1 MRMMNHHPPLPL
13 ASRSTIVLIALLQGL
28 MLYTAQ
34 EAADSWPFNHICGRY
49 CWYSWVLT
57 IPTAVALTLVELRDR
72 RLWMHAA
79 VGSAVVLAL
88 ATWIGWNL
96 GGGATGLNDAVLLWP
111 FSISMAIAV
120 FVTLPWWQFRLQ
132 HGHWRASYDALF
144 ERAWQNG
151 LTLALAV
158 AFTGLTWLLLWLWA
172 ALFQLVDVRFFR
184 DLFREDA
191 FIALATGSL
200 FGFGVLIGRTQHRAI
215 QVTRQVL
222 FAICRGLLP
231 LLSFIAVL
239 FVLSLPF
246 TGLDSLWRTRS
257 ATTLLLTVSL
267 LLVAFVNAVYQHDSE
282 RAPYPLWLRRLVD
295 ASLLALPVYAGLAL
309 YALGLRIVQ
318 YGWTLERFWGVLVVL
333 LVCGYALGY
342 AQAVLRRCG
351 RWLQPVET
359 VNRWMCWT
367 VLGAA
372 LLANSPV
379 LDGVRISVASQMA
392 RLRATAPA
400 IDTRDVVAL
409 RFEMGRRGVEA
420 LRGLQRDPRLS
431 GDARAAKIISA
442 ALAQES
448 RWSGNYRMD
457 DIDDGV
463 RDLGALQRQV
473 AVPASLPA
481 PDADWWRALLDRKLN
496 AAECLELGVKCVA
509 LRRDLDGDGVDDML
523 LCKVPERL
531 TPSCSLHTRE
541 NGTWLDAGTLTFFGS
556 RAGDDAES
564 SRDALLAGNF
574 ELSRARWPRITLP
587 GGSAQHVQEPAP
599 KEQP

>member
-1 MRMMNHHPPLPL
+1 MRIMNHHPPLPL

-28 MLYTAQ
+28 MLYAAQ
-34 EAADSWPFNHICGRY
+34 EAADSWPFNHISGRY

-57 IPTAVALTLVELRDR
+57 IPTALALTLVELRDR
-72 RLWMHAA
+72 RLWLHAV

-88 ATWIGWNL
+88 ASWIGWNL
-96 GGGATGLNDAVLLWP
+96 SGGATGLSDDALLWP
-111 FSISMAIAV
+111 FSISMAVAV

-158 AFTGLTWLLLWLWA
+158 AFTGLTWLLLWLWS

-184 DLFREDA
+184 DLFREEA

-246 TGLDSLWRTRS
+246 TGLDALWRTRS

-267 LLVAFVNAVYQHDSE
+267 LLVAFVNAVYQHDND
-282 RAPYPLWLRRLVD
+282 RAAYPLWLRRLVD
-295 ASLLALPVYAGLAL
+295 ASLLTLPLYAGLAL
-309 YALGLRIVQ
+309 YAVGLRIAQ

-342 AQAVLRRCG
+342 AQSVLRRRG
-351 RWLQPVET
+351 RWLQPIET

-367 VLGAA
+367 VLVAA

-379 LDGVRISVASQMA
+379 LDGVRISVASQVA
-392 RLRATAPA
+392 RMQAAAPA
-400 IDTRDVVAL
+400 VDTRDVVAL
-409 RFEMGRRGVEA
+409 RFELGRRGVEA
-420 LRGLQRDPRLS
+420 LRDLQRDPRFS
-431 GDARAAKIISA
+431 GDARAARVISA

-448 RWSGNYRMD
+448 HWSGSQMD

-463 RDLGALQRQV
+463 RDLGVLQRQV
-473 AVPASLPA
+473 TVPGSLPA
-481 PDADWWRALLDRKLN
+481 PDTDWWQALLDRKLN
-496 AAECLELGVKCVA
+496 AAECLELGATCVA
-509 LRRDLDGDGVDDML
+509 LRRDLDGDGVDDVL
-523 LCKVPERL
+523 LCRVPEHL
-531 TPSCSLHTRE
+531 APGCSLHTRD
-541 NGTWLDAGTLTFFGS
+541 NGTWRDAGSLMFYGS
-556 RAGDDAES
+556 RAGDDAEA
-564 SRDALLAGNF
+564 SRESLLAGQI
-574 ELSRARWPRITLP
+574 ELSRSRWPRITVP
-587 GGSAQHVQEPAP
+587 GGSAQNVDEPVP
-599 KEQP
+599 KEHP